1 MLWAVF
7 PRHKR
12 RKVMK
17 KLLIGLLVGLLALM
31 VTTVV
36 FAQKEKAG
44 KPGGAVVDVVAFQ
57 ATVEAVDLQKR
68 TVTLKGP
75 DGKMKTLTIGPEAR
89 NLDQVKKGDQLKVKL
104 IESVALF
111 VRKASDPPDVAEAT
125 EVAVAPKGEKP
136 GLLAVKTAEITGN
149 VEALDPKKRTV
160 TLKGPEGNLATFK
173 VGKEAKRF
181 NEVKK
186 GDQVVLRVT
195 EALLI
200 DVTKP

>member
-1 MLWAVF
+1 M
-7 PRHKR
+7 KGE
-12 RKVMK
+12 KMK
-17 KLLIGLLVGLLALM
+17 KMMICLMVGLLALM
-31 VTTVV
+31 FTTVV
-36 FAQKEKAG
+36 FAQKEKTD
-44 KPGGAVVDVVAFQ
+44 KPGGAVVDVTAFQ

-75 DGKMKTLTIGPEAR
+75 DGKMKTLTIGSEAR

-111 VRKASDPPDVAEAT
+111 VRKASDPPDAGEAA

-149 VEALDPKKRTV
+149 VQAIDYKKRTV
-160 TLKGPEGNLATFK
+160 TLKGPEGNLATLK

>member
-1 MLWAVF
+1 
-7 PRHKR
+7 
-12 RKVMK
+12 MK
-17 KLLIGLLVGLLALM
+17 KMMICLMVGLLALM
-31 VTTVV
+31 FTTVV
-36 FAQKEKAG
+36 FAQKEKAD
-44 KPGGAVVDVVAFQ
+44 KPGGAVVDVITWQ
-57 ATVEAVDLQKR
+57 ATVDAVDLQKR

-111 VRKASDPPDVAEAT
+111 VRKASDPPDAAEAA

-136 GLLAVKTAEITGN
+136 GMLAVKTAEITGN
-149 VEALDPKKRTV
+149 VQAIDYKKRTV
-160 TLKGPEGNLATFK
+160 TLKGPEGNLTTLK
-173 VGKEAKRF
+173 VGEAAKRF

>member
-1 MLWAVF
+1 
-7 PRHKR
+7 
-12 RKVMK
+12 MK
-17 KLLIGLLVGLLALM
+17 KMMICLMVGLLALM
-31 VTTVV
+31 FTTVV

-44 KPGGAVVDVVAFQ
+44 KPGGAVVDVISWQ

-68 TVTLKGP
+68 TVALKGP
-75 DGKMKTLTIGPEAR
+75 DGKIKTLTIGPEAR

-111 VRKASDPPDVAEAT
+111 VRKASDPPNAAETA
-125 EVAVAPKGEKP
+125 EVALAPKGEKP
-136 GLLAVKTAEITGN
+136 GLVGVKTAEITGN
-149 VEALDPKKRTV
+149 VQAIDYKARTV
-160 TLKGPEGNLATFK
+160 TLKGPEGNLVTLK
-173 VGKEAKRF
+173 VGEAAKRF

>member
-1 MLWAVF
+1 
-7 PRHKR
+7 
-12 RKVMK
+12 MK
-17 KLLIGLLVGLLALM
+17 KMTMALLVGLSVLMISAL
-31 VTTVV
+31 V

-111 VRKASDPPDVAEAT
+111 VRKASDPPDAAEAA
-125 EVAVAPKGEKP
+125 EVEVAPKGKNR
-136 GLLAVKTAEITGN
+136 ACW
-149 VEALDPKKRTV
+149 R
-160 TLKGPEGNLATFK
+160 
-173 VGKEAKRF
+173 
-181 NEVKK
+181 
-186 GDQVVLRVT
+186 
-195 EALLI
+195 
-200 DVTKP
+200 